1 MRLRIET
8 GAEGLGSIAMTI
20 AFAIVCA
27 FHGQDVPGY
36 VTQLVH
42 GWTLKV
48 ERSLYAVRSE
58 WTPVRLELDK
68 QLYQISRV
76 VPTPALAKL
85 REVIV
90 WVHRSAPDTRCMAY
104 HPDRRYLQSH
114 GMNPEMEKD
123 IEVGNAKTFLAW
135 TIDQPWMV
143 FHELAHAYHD
153 RFLDRGFAN
162 PAIVDAYRKA
172 MDAGLYAK
180 VMFWDG
186 RERDGYARTNPMEY
200 FAELSEAYFGCNDMF
215 PFVRGELRQY
225 DPEGFEAV
233 GAAWGFGK
241 RREPSSA
248 GTSCD

>member
-1 MRLRIET
+1 MRLRIEPEDERGDSNT
-8 GAEGLGSIAMTI
+8 MILAV
-20 AFAIVCA
+20 AIVC
-27 FHGQDVPGY
+27 GIQPRDVPEY
-36 VTQLVH
+36 VTHRVH

-48 ERSLYAVRSE
+48 ERALYAVRAE
-58 WTPVRLELDK
+58 WTPVRFELEK

-76 VPTPALAKL
+76 VPVPALAKL
-85 REVIV
+85 REVTI
-90 WVHRSAPDTRCMAY
+90 WVHHSAPDTRCMAY

-153 RFLDRGFAN
+153 RFLDRGFAT
-162 PAIVDAYRKA
+162 PAIVAAYQKA

-225 DPEGFEAV
+225 DRQGFEAIEV
-233 GAAWGFGK
+233 AWGLGGP
-241 RREPSSA
+241 REPPSA
-248 GTSCD
+248 GISFD